1 MSKLRLVVHR
11 EYKTRVQK
19 KSFLLL
25 SIILPF
31 IIAGLLISPILIQQ
45 STFKQ
50 KTVLIV
56 DNTLALGDLLEKN
69 KSSKYINYVNMPM
82 EATIEY
88 VANQFENSKD
98 TMVLHL
104 NKNFGIISNSPGQLY
119 NNGHPGPGVLKTI
132 KNDCFDLFR
141 KIQVYRITNLNLE
154 EIDKRLGDACN
165 IQYEGL
171 GINPEI
177 KSYLSLASGLLMYLL
192 VLIYGVQVMKG
203 VLEEKANRIIEVV
216 LSSIKPVKLMWGKI
230 IGIGL
235 VGITQFSII
244 IISAIIIFSIVQ
256 SVLDIDASG
265 LVNDQIMMMDAD
277 GKLVQANIPTL
288 TPEEI
293 DTVYA
298 IEGLEA
304 FLPTFLIVIPFLFVG
319 GFLLYA
325 SFFAAVG
332 SASNPDTETQ
342 QYILPITVPIIL
354 SMIIAA
360 TVMDNPD
367 SDLVYYTS
375 MFPLTSPVVMASRL
389 PFINWDTEWWQV
401 VIAIVL
407 LFGCVWLSTRFA
419 AKVYKT
425 AILMY
430 GQKLSYRNIW
440 KWFKESNS

>member
-1 MSKLRLVVHR
+1 MSKLRLVLQR
-11 EYKTRVQK
+11 EYKTRVKK

-25 SIILPF
+25 SVISPF
-31 IIAGLLISPILIQQ
+31 IIAGLVIAPILIQQ

-69 KSSKYINYVNMPM
+69 KSSKYIHYINMPID
-82 EATIEY
+82 ATIEY
-88 VANQFENSKD
+88 VASRYENSED

-119 NNGHPGPGVLKTI
+119 NNGHPGPGIIKTI

-141 KIQVYRITNLNLE
+141 KIQVYKITHLNLE
-154 EIDKRLGDACN
+154 EVDKRLGDSCN
-165 IQYEGL
+165 IQYEGQ
-171 GINPEI
+171 GINPKV
-177 KSYLSLASGLLMYLL
+177 KSYLSLAGGLLMYLL

-203 VLEEKANRIIEVV
+203 VLEEKSNRIIEVI
-216 LSSIKPVKLMWGKI
+216 LSSIKPIKLMWGKI

-244 IISAIIIFSIVQ
+244 IISSIIIFSVIQ
-256 SVLDIDASG
+256 SFLDIDTSG

-277 GKLVQANIPTL
+277 GKLINANIPAL
-288 TPEEI
+288 TPEEM

-298 IEGLEA
+298 IESLKA
-304 FLPTFLIVIPFLFVG
+304 FLPTFLIVMPFLFVG

-325 SFFAAVG
+325 SFFAVVG

-342 QYILPITVPIIL
+342 QYILPITVPIII
-354 SMIIAA
+354 SMLIA
-360 TVMDNPD
+360 TTIMNNPD
-367 SDLVYYTS
+367 SNLVYYSS
-375 MFPLTSPVVMASRL
+375 MFPLTSPIVMASRL
-389 PFINWDTEWWQV
+389 PYIDWATDWWQV
-401 VIAIVL
+401 VTAVVL
-407 LFGCVWLSTRFA
+407 LFGCVWMSTRFA
-419 AKVYKT
+419 AKVYRT

-440 KWFKESNS
+440 KWFKQSRS

>member
-1 MSKLRLVVHR
+1 MSKLRLVLQR
-11 EYKTRVQK
+11 EYKTRVKK

-25 SIILPF
+25 SVISPF
-31 IIAGLLISPILIQQ
+31 IIAGLVIAPILIQQ
-45 STFKQ
+45 STFKE

-69 KSSKYINYVNMPM
+69 KSSKYIHYVNMPID
-82 EATIEY
+82 ATIEY
-88 VANQFENSKD
+88 VANRYENSED

-119 NNGHPGPGVLKTI
+119 NNGHPGPGVIKTI

-141 KIQVYRITNLNLE
+141 KIQVYKITHLNLE
-154 EIDKRLGDACN
+154 EVDKRLGDACN
-165 IQYEGL
+165 IQYEGQ
-171 GINPEI
+171 GINPKV
-177 KSYLSLASGLLMYLL
+177 KSYLSLAGGLLMYLL

-203 VLEEKANRIIEVV
+203 VLEEKSNRIIEVI
-216 LSSIKPVKLMWGKI
+216 LSSIKPIKLMWGKI

-244 IISAIIIFSIVQ
+244 IISSIIIFSVIQ
-256 SVLDIDASG
+256 SFLDIDTSG
-265 LVNDQIMMMDAD
+265 LVNDQIMMMDAN
-277 GKLVQANIPTL
+277 GKLVSANIPAL
-288 TPEEI
+288 TPEEM

-298 IEGLEA
+298 IESLKA
-304 FLPTFLIVIPFLFVG
+304 FLPTFLIIMPFLFVG

-325 SFFAAVG
+325 SFFAVVG

-342 QYILPITVPIIL
+342 QYILPITVPILL
-354 SMIIAA
+354 SMLIA
-360 TVMDNPD
+360 TTIMDNPD
-367 SDLVYYTS
+367 SNLVYYTS
-375 MFPLTSPVVMASRL
+375 MFPLTSPIVMASRL
-389 PFINWDTEWWQV
+389 PFINWATDWWQV
-401 VIAIVL
+401 VMAIVL

-440 KWFKESNS
+440 KWFKQSRS

>member
-11 EYKTRVQK
+11 EYKTRIQK

-25 SIILPF
+25 SIISPF
-31 IIAGLLISPILIQQ
+31 IIAVLVMAPIFIQQ

-56 DNTLALGDLLEKN
+56 DNTLAIGDLLQKN
-69 KSSKYINYVNMPM
+69 KSSKYIKYLNMPI
-82 EATIEY
+82 EATIED
-88 VANQFENSKD
+88 VADKYENSKD

-119 NNGHPGPGVLKTI
+119 NNGHPGPGVIKTI

-141 KIQVYRITNLNLE
+141 KIQVYRITKLNLE
-154 EIDKRLGDACN
+154 EIDNRLGDACN

-171 GINPEI
+171 GINPEV
-177 KSYLSLASGLLMYLL
+177 KSYLSLAGGLLMYLL

-203 VLEEKANRIIEVV
+203 VLEEKANRIIEVI

-235 VGITQFSII
+235 VGVTQFSII
-244 IISAIIIFSIVQ
+244 IISAIIIFSIIQ
-256 SVLDIDASG
+256 SVLDIDASA

-277 GKLVQANIPTL
+277 GQLVNANIPSL
-288 TPEEI
+288 TPEQM
-293 DTVYA
+293 DTIYA
-298 IEGLEA
+298 IESLKE
-304 FLPTFLIVIPFLFVG
+304 FLPIFLIVMPFLFIG

-325 SFFAAVG
+325 AFFAAVG

-354 SMIIAA
+354 SMIIA
-360 TVMDNPD
+360 TTIMDNPD

-375 MFPLTSPVVMASRL
+375 MFPLTSPIVMASRL
-389 PFINWDTEWWQV
+389 PFVNWSTDWWQV
-401 VIAIVL
+401 VTAIIL

-430 GQKLSYRNIW
+430 GQKLSYHNIW
-440 KWFKESNS
+440 KWFKQSNS